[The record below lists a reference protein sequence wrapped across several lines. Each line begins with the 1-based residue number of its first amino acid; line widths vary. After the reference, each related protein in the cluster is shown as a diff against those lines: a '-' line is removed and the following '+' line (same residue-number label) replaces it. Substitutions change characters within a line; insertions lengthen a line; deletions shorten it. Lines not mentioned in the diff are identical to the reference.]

1 VAARPVPAGGGAYPF
16 DQRRPRAGQETKENV
31 MAEFVFAYRVPRDYV
46 PADAGRSQA
55 WKSWFEGIG
64 QGLLDI
70 GKPVIAAS
78 AVGSCEGDMRL
89 GGFSLIEADDMEA
102 ALEIARGCP
111 SISAGGGVEVGA
123 LMDLA

>member
-16 DQRRPRAGQETKENV
+16 DQRRPRAGQETKENL
-31 MAEFVFAYRVPRDYV
+31 MAE
-46 PADAGRSQA
+46 
-55 WKSWFEGIG
+55 
-64 QGLLDI
+64 
-70 GKPVIAAS
+70 S
-78 AVGSCEGDMRL
+78 AVGSCEGDTRL
-89 GGFSLIEADDMEA
+89 GGFSLIAADDMEA